1 VIFDTD
7 VFIWIQHG
15 NVKAAN
21 MVNRAERR
29 CISVHTYME
38 FLHGSQDKQHLRRN
52 QEFLR
57 DLSFETLPITENIAH
72 RASIYVEQYVLSHS
86 MRAGDALIAA
96 TAAEYGL
103 TLVTSNAKQFRQIQE
118 IQLKIFRP

>member
-1 VIFDTD
+1 
-7 VFIWIQHG
+7 
-15 NVKAAN
+15 
-21 MVNRAERR
+21 
-29 CISVHTYME
+29 
-38 FLHGSQDKQHLRRN
+38 LRRN

-72 RASIYVEQYVLSHS
+72 RASTYVEQYVLSHS

>member
-1 VIFDTD
+1 
-7 VFIWIQHG
+7 
-15 NVKAAN
+15 

-29 CISVHTYME
+29 CVSVFTYME
-38 FLHGSQDKQHLRRN
+38 FLHGSQNKQQLRWN

-57 DLSFETLPITENIAH
+57 DLSFETLPITENIGH
-72 RASIYVEQYVLSHS
+72 RASIYVEQYVLSYA

-103 TLVTSNAKQFRQIQE
+103 TLVTSNAKHYRQIQE
-118 IQLKIFRP
+118 IQLKVFKP

>member
-1 VIFDTD
+1 
-7 VFIWIQHG
+7 
-15 NVKAAN
+15 
-21 MVNRAERR
+21 M
-29 CISVHTYME
+29 
-38 FLHGSQDKQHLRRN
+38 RRN

-72 RASIYVEQYVLSHS
+72 RASIYVEQYVLYS

-96 TAAEYGL
+96 TAAEYRL
-103 TLVTSNAKQFRQIQE
+103 TLVTSNAKHFRQIQE